1 MNLNLRVCEQK
12 VHVSAYPRQRVDEEV
27 VVVAIKVPI
36 DHQHLIIIGREAQR
50 RQELRSRTIAAK
62 HTLSQNLLH
71 AHLTAQRF
79 RHAFSL
85 TVGRVATAFSA
96 KPERVPV
103 KAQTS
108 QQSMA
113 SVPPRRRY
121 EQTEIQNVIDL
132 REKACFVLHCFCGNR
147 N

>member
-1 MNLNLRVCEQK
+1 MNLNLRVCVQK
-12 VHVSAYPRQRVDEEV
+12 FHVSAYPRQRVDEEV

-71 AHLTAQRF
+71 AHLTGGKISAQGF

-103 KAQTS
+103 NAQTS

-121 EQTEIQNVIDL
+121 EQTEIQNVIDVHWV
-132 REKACFVLHCFCGNR
+132 RGDR